1 MMLVTFIKK
10 RNQIKAGYVANDF
23 SGKELKFFIVRVK
36 LRLDD
41 VTQLHLV
48 PTNEFP
54 FHPAILLA
62 PQYEW
67 KAVVT
72 LQTGFYY
79 C

>member
-1 MMLVTFIKK
+1 MMLVTFEKK
-10 RNQIKAGYVANDF
+10 RNQTKAGYVAPGY
-23 SGKELKFFIVRVK
+23 SKKELKFFRVQVK
-36 LRLDD
+36 IRLYS
-41 VTQLHLV
+41 VTQLHLI

-54 FHPAILLA
+54 FHPAILLT

-67 KAVVT
+67 KAVVI